1 MEKNSSNAKQA
12 YLEQF
17 GDVLVT
23 NSYLRI
29 GLIAISLALIGML
42 VLVFTIFAWA
52 KTQKPMVIRIDEVGR
67 ATALNYD
74 GFAYK
79 PDAPELRYFLAQ
91 FVQLHYG
98 RMVASAQERFGRSL
112 FYLNADLSRAVIE
125 EERKNSTLAQFVRE
139 GSEEIDIDIK
149 NIALQDLRARPM
161 KASVD
166 FEKVYYPR
174 GERRELRRERY
185 AGSFEFVIQD
195 NVPNSFV
202 LINPLGITITY
213 FRVDAAFK

>member
-1 MEKNSSNAKQA
+1 MEKQYSDAKQA
-12 YLEQF
+12 YLEQY
-17 GDVLVT
+17 GDALVT

-29 GLIAISLALIGML
+29 GLIATSFALLAALILTFKM
-42 VLVFTIFAWA
+42 FAWA

-79 PDAPELRYFLAQ
+79 PEAPELRYFLAQ
-91 FVQLHYG
+91 FVQLHYA
-98 RMVASAQERFGRSL
+98 RMAGSAEERFGRSL
-112 FYLNADLSRAVIE
+112 FYLNADLSRALIE
-125 EERKNSTLAQFVRE
+125 EERKNSTLAQFERA
-139 GSEEIDIDIK
+139 SPEEIDIDIK
-149 NIALQDLRARPM
+149 NIVLQELRSKPL

-166 FEKVYYPR
+166 FEKVFYPR

-185 AGSFEFVIQD
+185 SGYFEFIIQD